1 MGKTHWII
9 DPAHSTVQYN
19 IEHLKIA
26 TLSGSFNE
34 ISGTVEADDNF
45 ENAKFTFEANISSI
59 DTNDEK
65 RDAHLKSN
73 EFFDAEKF
81 PTMSFV
87 STKFIKKSEN
97 QFELTGDLTI
107 RGTTKPV
114 QLDVKFRGIATDPWG
129 NVKAGFEL
137 RGTIIRK
144 DFGLVWNAQ
153 IETGDFMLADDVKV
167 IANIELLKK
176 DSYAF

>member
-9 DPAHSTVQYN
+9 DPAHSTVHYN
-19 IEHLKIA
+19 IEHLKIV

-34 ISGTVEADDNF
+34 ISGTVETDENF

-73 EFFDAEKF
+73 EFFDAEKY
-81 PTMSFV
+81 PKMTFV
-87 STKFIKKSEN
+87 STNFIQKEDN
-97 QFELTGDLTI
+97 QFELTGNLTI
-107 RGTTKPV
+107 RGTTRPV
-114 QLDVKFRGIATDPWG
+114 YLDVKYRGKATDPWG
-129 NVKAGFEL
+129 NIKAGFEL
-137 RGTIIRK
+137 RGVINRK
-144 DFGLVWNAQ
+144 DFGLMWNAQ
-153 IETGDFMLADDVKV
+153 IETGDFMLGDEVKI

-176 DSYAF
+176 ES

>member
-1 MGKTHWII
+1 MAKIYWTI

-19 IEHLKIA
+19 IEHLKIV

-34 ISGTVEADDNF
+34 ISGTVEADENF

-65 RDAHLKSN
+65 RDAHLKSS

-81 PTMSFV
+81 PKMTFV
-87 STKFIKKSEN
+87 STNITQKYEN
-97 QFELTGDLTI
+97 IFELKGDLTI

-114 QLDVKFRGIATDPWG
+114 QLDVMYRGMATDPWG
-129 NVKAGFEL
+129 TLKAGFEL
-137 RGTIIRK
+137 RGAINRK
-144 DFGLVWNAQ
+144 DFGLMWNAQ
-153 IETGDFMLADDVKV
+153 IETGDFMLGDEVKI
-167 IANIELLKK
+167 IANIEFQKK
-176 DSYAF
+176 VA